1 MKRTPTPTALTLPAV
16 MRSRLQQL
24 SFFAGLVLV
33 LAAMSLV
40 LQAKAA
46 EPAGKLTT
54 EPARNYVV
62 APGDTLDRIIQKT
75 MGQSPL
81 KIELLRE
88 ALAAANPQAIASVR
102 SPRLKAGAV
111 LHLPDHEALL
121 RAAVLPLLPS
131 VGMASHPTPN
141 DADNRKRWVRYP

>member
-1 MKRTPTPTALTLPAV
+1 MKPSPTPTALALPAALPI
-16 MRSRLQQL
+16 RAQQL
-24 SFFAGLVLV
+24 SFFAGLLLV
-33 LAAMSLV
+33 LAALSLT
-40 LQAKAA
+40 LQVQAA
-46 EPAGKLTT
+46 EPSTKMAT
-54 EPARNYVV
+54 EPARSYVV

-102 SPRLKAGAV
+102 SPRLKAGVV
-111 LHLPDHEALL
+111 LQLPDHEALL
-121 RAAVLPLLPS
+121 RAAVLPLLQPA
-131 VGMASHPTPN
+131 GMALHPVPL